1 MRSSIRA
8 VSFFPVVL
16 AAVLSCVITSPA
28 FASGEDK
35 PATASVAP
43 SAAPSATVVR
53 PDREKK
59 VYTNDDIDQMWP
71 REQAVASNSQ
81 ASPSSASTPVARRS
95 AVVTRPVSAARA
107 PASRENN
114 PVWYAAQIESL
125 YAELQSLSNREVS
138 MRDFRETG
146 SDAGVTVGLQFD
158 APCEGI
164 TTDNAI
170 QQLAIRRQEIEQQ
183 ISDLQAT
190 AEQNG
195 MPLAVIQ
202 DPSEILQAA
211 RKPLSPGQA
220 RAAFIERQS
229 ELIGKLDGVQ
239 NQLADMS
246 SQAAAQ
252 GIVLLPP
259 TPQWGGNLTTNRIQG
274 LEERAGQLQ
283 NALSENEDAAREAG
297 LAPSALP

>member
-8 VSFFPVVL
+8 VSLFPVVL
-16 AAVLSCVITSPA
+16 ACVIAVPA

-35 PATASVAP
+35 PA
-43 SAAPSATVVR
+43 APSATTSAAVAR

-59 VYTNDDIDQMWP
+59 VYTNDDIDRMWP
-71 REQAVASNSQ
+71 KEQAAPSDSQTSAAS
-81 ASPSSASTPVARRS
+81 AFTPPVARRS
-95 AVVTRPVSAARA
+95 TAVTREASATGAR
-107 PASRENN
+107 ASRESN

-125 YAELQSLSNREVS
+125 YAQLDSLSNREAS
-138 MRDFRETG
+138 LRDFRETG

-183 ISDLQAT
+183 ISALQDA

-195 MPLAVIQ
+195 VPPAVFQ

-211 RKPLSPGQA
+211 RKPLSPGQQ
-220 RAAFIERQS
+220 RALLLERQS
-229 ELIGKLDGVQ
+229 ELIGRLDGVQ

-252 GIVLLPP
+252 GIVLLPV
-259 TPQWGGNLTTNRIQG
+259 TPQWGGNLTTNRIQS
-274 LEERAGQLQ
+274 LDERAGQIQ
-283 NALSENEDAAREAG
+283 NALGENEDAARQAG
-297 LAPSALP
+297 VSPSALP